1 MRSEGLSYKHLL
13 AFFIPLGFSASL
25 TAITHVIIN
34 GTMSRGEN
42 AAFIIASYAVAMSIF
57 GIIEKPLI
65 IFRQTCSALVKNKK
79 SFKVLFLFLLYVV
92 AAVLLVCFILGF
104 TPIGDW
110 VFVHWFN
117 AESNMVETV
126 SNTFKILSIVMVLSG
141 IRGIYEGIII
151 REQKTKWLTIMVVVR
166 LATMFIASYLFVVS
180 GYITS
185 LTGAMIFLIGM
196 AVESIISVWK
206 GQSLLN
212 GKKSSRSKLNMKGIT
227 RFYFP
232 LLFYFI
238 SQTFLIP
245 VIYVFLSKTSDK
257 DMAIASFALAI
268 SIIGMVLSFFS
279 YTHQLVLQFYEKYGR
294 KVTRFTIVIS
304 FIPCLLLSIL
314 CFTPIGSWFMGV
326 VMGADE
332 ALAGATINVL
342 QIFIV
347 KAIVFPWVDFMTGF
361 FMLRR
366 KTNKILIAQILNLTT
381 VIIALL
387 LLVNYFPEWN
397 GLNGSVASSLGEVIG
412 LIVVI
417 IVFKRMGNAPSE
429 EEKTSLF
436 TRIYPYE
443 R

>member
-1 MRSEGLSYKHLL
+1 MRSKGQLSYNQLL

-25 TAITHVIIN
+25 TAITHLIIN
-34 GTMSRGEN
+34 GTMSRGDN

-65 IFRQTCSALVKNKK
+65 IFRQACSTLVKDKK
-79 SFKVLFLFLLYVV
+79 SFKALMLFLLLVV
-92 AAVLLVCFILGF
+92 AAVLFVCIILGF

-117 AESNMVETV
+117 AEPNMVETI
-126 SNTFKILSIVMVLSG
+126 SNTFKILSVVMVLSG
-141 IRGIYEGIII
+141 IRGIYEGVII
-151 REQKTKWLTIMVVVR
+151 REQQTKWLTIMVVVR
-166 LATMFIASYLFVVS
+166 LATMLISAYLFVVS

-212 GKKSSRSKLNMKGIT
+212 GKISRPSKLNIKKIT

-245 VIYVFLSKTSDK
+245 VIYVFLSNTSDK
-257 DMAIASFALAI
+257 EVAIASFALAI
-268 SIIGMVLSFFS
+268 SITGMVLSFFS
-279 YTHQLVLQFYEKYGR
+279 YTHQLVLQFYEEHGK
-294 KVTRFTIVIS
+294 KVVKFTIVIS
-304 FIPCLLLSIL
+304 FLPCLLLSFL
-314 CFTPIGSWFMGV
+314 CYTPAGSWFMGV
-326 VMGADE
+326 VMGAD
-332 ALAGATINVL
+332 ASLAEATINVL
-342 QIFIV
+342 RIFIV
-347 KAIVFPWVDFMTGF
+347 KTIVFPWVDFLNGF

-366 KTNKILIAQILNLTT
+366 KTNKILIAQILNLIT
-381 VIIALL
+381 VIIALVF
-387 LLVNYFPEWN
+387 LVNMFPEWN
-397 GLNGSVASSLGEVIG
+397 GLNGSVASTLGEVIG

-417 IVFKRMGNAPSE
+417 IVFKRMGSSSGE
-429 EEKTSLF
+429 KVKTSLF
-436 TRIYPYE
+436 TRF
-443 R
+443 

>member
-1 MRSEGLSYKHLL
+1 MPNETSFSYKQLL

-42 AAFIIASYAVAMSIF
+42 EAFIIACYAVAMSIF

-65 IFRQTCSALVKNKK
+65 IFRQTCSALVKDKK
-79 SFKVLFLFLLYVV
+79 SFKKLILFLLYVL
-92 AAVLLVCFILGF
+92 AVVLVVCFILGF

-110 VFVHWFN
+110 VFVQWFN
-117 AESNMVETV
+117 AEPNMVKTV
-126 SNTFKILSIVMVLSG
+126 SNTFKILTIVMVLSG

-151 REQKTKWLTIMVVVR
+151 REKKTKWLTIMVVVR
-166 LATMFIASYLFVVS
+166 LATMFIASYLFVAS

-196 AVESIISVWK
+196 AVESVISVWK

-212 GKKSSRSKLNMKGIT
+212 AKSTNNSKLKMRSISQ
-227 RFYFP
+227 FYFP

-238 SQTFLIP
+238 SSTLLVP
-245 VIYVFLSKTSDK
+245 VIYVFLSKTNDK
-257 DMAIASFALAI
+257 DIAIASFALAI
-268 SIIGMVLSFFS
+268 SIVGMVLSFFS
-279 YTHQLVLQFYEKYGR
+279 YTHQLVLQFYEKHR
-294 KVTRFTIVIS
+294 SKVIRFTIFIS
-304 FIPCLLLSIL
+304 FLPSIL
-314 CFTPIGSWFMGV
+314 LIVLCFSPIGTWFMGT
-326 VMGADE
+326 VMGADQ

-347 KAIVFPWVDFMTGF
+347 KTLIFPWVDFMNGF

-366 KTNKILIAQILNLTT
+366 KTNKILIAQILNLSA
-381 VIIALL
+381 VVIALIVL
-387 LLVNYFPEWN
+387 INVVPEWN
-397 GLNGSVASSLGEVIG
+397 GLNGSIASSIGEVIG

-417 IVFKRMGNAPSE
+417 IVFKRLGSE
-429 EEKTSLF
+429 PTEEKKTTIF
-436 TRIYPYE
+436 TRF
-443 R
+443 